1 MQYVL
6 SKELKNIQTPIAKKR
21 ASVPNQWYA
30 GTAMRISDA
39 HFGNTNASLGS
50 VIIVRGGPN
59 VFNIVRFSPTKLP
72 IPNRILADKVG
83 AMTGMKVFSA
93 KPMRKR
99 DGLRKLIQLHR
110 VLEPTADPLLDG
122 DVMVQLES
130 VEVATP
136 HGTSRV
142 VSPSDLDVGIG
153 CELQRA
159 VNKLHGFKPL
169 LAQTLVVQ
177 HLK

>member
-6 SKELKNIQTPIAKKR
+6 SKELRNIQTPIAKKT

-30 GTAMRISDA
+30 GTAIRISDA

-72 IPNRILADKVG
+72 IPNRVFAEEVR
-83 AMTGMKVFSA
+83 AMAGMNVLPA
-93 KPMRKR
+93 NPMRER
-99 DGLRKLIQLHR
+99 DGLRKLVQLHR
-110 VLEPTADPLLDG
+110 ILEPTNDPLLDSE
-122 DVMVQLES
+122 VVVHLES
-130 VEVATP
+130 VKVATP

-142 VSPSDLDVGIG
+142 VSPSDLGVGIG